1 MAPGRDPV
9 TGRFTSGGGSSIG
22 STGGASLGG
31 ATGYI
36 RIDASSVG
44 TAISGATQ
52 SLNNFFT
59 STGSRMQAFG
69 QQMAGA
75 GLGLLGI
82 TAPIVAVGRVGLDTA
97 ADFDVLLKQIE
108 LFGGVAPEQME
119 TVRQFAMQMGQDT
132 KFSNNEAAAAMLDLL
147 KSGMSLEEAMAAL
160 RPVLDAAT
168 VGNLGLAEA
177 AGFVSSG
184 LAQFNLDATEAA
196 RVSNAMAAAANV
208 SRAEIRDIGQAM
220 QNVGPVAAQYG
231 LEVEDVAGILA
242 VFADNG
248 IMGAEAGTQLKSM
261 LLNLSRPTDSVKGAF
276 ERLGV
281 SMYNS
286 DGSLRNFN
294 TVLLELDAA
303 LDRLPMEEQNEL
315 AQTLAGSY
323 GIMGLQ
329 APRAAGGID
338 ATLTAMQDAP
348 AAASLAEQF
357 MNTFR
362 GSMESL
368 TGSGETFL
376 TEFLTPFMNDVAGP
390 FVRRLTEIINGL
402 TDWARA
408 NPQLTKTIAT
418 VVLAVAGLGA
428 GMAAIGGVLSG
439 AGTVIGFIGTA
450 LGALMSPI
458 GLVVAAIAGL
468 GLAFST
474 NFLGIR
480 DLFEPIIQNII
491 DGFTFA
497 VEAVSI
503 FIDDI
508 QSIGIVD
515 AIRKAFGID
524 GSESWVEGVIASF
537 LGAGGQ
543 ATGAMR
549 ELAINITS
557 FLGSAVE
564 FVLNTVIPGMQAFG
578 TLLGDI
584 WTAVQPGL
592 SQMADWFL
600 NTALPGIANF
610 IQTIVIPGV
619 QAFINLLIGIWNA
632 VAPGL
637 GELITWFTE
646 TLAVGVVNLVN
657 NVIIPGVQGFIDLLA
672 GIWTTVQP
680 VLEDLYNWFMTDG
693 LPAIKDF
700 IEQTVVPG
708 IQAFV
713 DILEGIWVV
722 VQPALQDLYNWFMTD
737 GLPAIRDFI
746 STVKT
751 SYIDPFITTLQNIW
765 TSISPGLNDV
775 VNWFRDTFQHIG
787 TNYIQPVIDTVG
799 NIITKVQDAL
809 NWLRQL
815 GGGAPNPNLIDQNSA
830 QFGFQTIPMRDSG
843 GPGLAG
849 MPYLIGRQQV
859 GNEVYVPETNGTFI
873 PNMGKMLE
881 AIASGAGGG
890 DTFNVTVNANDRAGG
905 LAAAEAFEERIMQGR
920 FARGNR

>member
-1 MAPGRDPV
+1 M
-9 TGRFTSGGGSSIG
+9 T
-22 STGGASLGG
+22 
-31 ATGYI
+31 
-36 RIDASSVG
+36 SVG
-44 TAISGATQ
+44 
-52 SLNNFFT
+52 FT
-59 STGSRMQAFG
+59 
-69 QQMAGA
+69 
-75 GLGLLGI
+75 LLGV
-82 TAPIVAVGRVGLDTA
+82 TAPLVAVGRVGLDTA

-242 VFADNG
+242 VFAQNG

-261 LLNLSRPTDSVKGAF
+261 LLNLSRPTDSVKAAF
-276 ERLGV
+276 NRLGV

-323 GIMGLQ
+323 GIMGFQ
-329 APRAAGGID
+329 ALRAAGGIE

-402 TDWARA
+402 TNWARA
-408 NPQLTKTIAT
+408 NPELTKTIAT
-418 VVLAVAGLGA
+418 VVTMVATLGGVMTGAGLAISSIGKVLEFIGPALAVISGPILAI
-428 GMAAIGGVLSG
+428 AAAV
-439 AGTVIGFIGTA
+439 
-450 LGALMSPI
+450 GALF
-458 GLVVAAIAGL
+458 
-468 GLAFST
+468 LAYQT
-474 NFLGIR
+474 NFLGFR
-480 DLFEPIIQNII
+480 
-491 DGFTFA
+491 
-497 VEAVSI
+497 
-503 FIDDI
+503 
-508 QSIGIVD
+508 D
-515 AIRKAFGID
+515 AIQPVIDEVGRFFGAVQAGVPVGD
-524 GSESWVEGVIASF
+524 ALGVMFRNLLPPEVIATISGF
-537 LGAGGQ
+537 F
-543 ATGAMR
+543 
-549 ELAINITS
+549 TS
-557 FLGSAVE
+557 VADWVN
-564 FVLNTVIPGMQAFG
+564 NTALPALQAFG
-578 TLLGDI
+578 GYLMGL
-584 WTAVQPGL
+584 WAAVQPGL
-592 SQMADWFL
+592 AQMADWFL
-600 NTALPGIANF
+600 NTALPGIVSF

-619 QAFINLLIGIWNA
+619 QAFITLLAGIWNA

-637 GELITWFTE
+637 GELIAWFTE

-859 GNEVYVPETNGTFI
+859 GNEVFVPETNGTFI

>member
-9 TGRFTSGGGSSIG
+9 TGRFTSGGSSGGSAG
-22 STGGASLGG
+22 VGANLGVARG
-31 ATGYI
+31 AI
-36 RIDASSVG
+36 VIDASGVSS
-44 TAISGATQ
+44 AITGASQ
-52 SLNNFFT
+52 SLTGFF
-59 STGSRMQAFG
+59 SGVGSRMQSFG

-75 GLGLLGI
+75 GLSLVGM
-82 TAPIVAVGRVGLDTA
+82 TAPLVAVGRVGIETA

-160 RPVLDAAT
+160 RPVLDSAT

-177 AGFVSSG
+177 AGYVSSG

-220 QNVGPVAAQYG
+220 SNVGPVAAQYG
-231 LEVEDVAGILA
+231 LQVEDVAGILA

-261 LLNLSRPTDSVKGAF
+261 LLNLSRPTDTVKAAF
-276 ERLGV
+276 NRLGV

-294 TVLLELDAA
+294 TVLLELNAA

-323 GIMGLQ
+323 GIMGFQ
-329 APRAAGGID
+329 ALRAAGGINE
-338 ATLTAMQDAP
+338 TLTAMQEAP
-348 AAASLAEQF
+348 SAASLAEQF

-408 NPQLTKTIAT
+408 NPGLTKTIAT
-418 VVLAVAGLGA
+418 VVLAIAGLGA

-458 GLVVAAIAGL
+458 GLIVAAIAGL

-480 DLFEPIIQNII
+480 DLLQPLI
-491 DGFTFA
+491 DEVGRFFGEVQAGVPVGDALGTMFRNLLPPEVTGAIESFFTGVA
-497 VEAVSI
+497 
-503 FIDDI
+503 
-508 QSIGIVD
+508 
-515 AIRKAFGID
+515 
-524 GSESWVEGVIASF
+524 SWV
-537 LGAGGQ
+537 
-543 ATGAMR
+543 
-549 ELAINITS
+549 N
-557 FLGSAVE
+557 
-564 FVLNTVIPGMQAFG
+564 NTALPALQAFG
-578 TLLGDI
+578 AFLMSLWG
-584 WTAVQPGL
+584 AVQPGL

-600 NTALPGIANF
+600 NTALPGIVSF

-619 QAFINLLIGIWNA
+619 QAFISLLVGIWNA

-657 NVIIPGVQGFIDLLA
+657 NVIIPGVQGFVDLLA
-672 GIWTTVQP
+672 GIWTVVQP
-680 VLEDLYNWFMTDG
+680 VLQQLYDWFMTDG

-708 IQAFV
+708 VQAFV

-722 VQPALQDLYNWFMTD
+722 VQPALEDLYDWFITS

-751 SYIDPFITTLQNIW
+751 DYIDPFIGALQNVW
-765 TSISPGLNDV
+765 TTISPGLRDM
-775 VNWFRDTFQHIG
+775 VNWFRDTFQFIG
-787 TNYIQPVIDTVG
+787 TNYIQPVLDFIG
-799 NIITKVQDAL
+799 SIFTKAQEAL
-809 NWLRQL
+809 NLLRQL
-815 GGGAPNPNLIDQNSA
+815 GGGAPNTNLVNQNSA
-830 QFGFQTIPMRDSG
+830 QLGIPTIPFRDSG

-859 GNEVYVPETNGTFI
+859 GNEVFVPETNGTFI
-873 PNMGKMLE
+873 PNMGKMLD
-881 AIASGAGGG
+881 ALANGMGQSG

-905 LAAAEAFEERIMQGR
+905 QAAGDAFVQRITELR
-920 FARGNR
+920 YARGNRG